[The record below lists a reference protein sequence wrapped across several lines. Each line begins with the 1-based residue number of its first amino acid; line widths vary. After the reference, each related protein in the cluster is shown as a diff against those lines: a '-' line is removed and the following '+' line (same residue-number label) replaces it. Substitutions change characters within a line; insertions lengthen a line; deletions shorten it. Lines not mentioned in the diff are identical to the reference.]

1 MLIITVIRC
10 CLAFPFNYTPAR
22 AHAVCPLI
30 RAQIRLL
37 YLMHNTVPAPGLSP
51 DRFGSF
57 LRRSGPRVDAESA
70 QRLFAAAD
78 ADCDGSVSPAEFD
91 AFCFRN
97 PVSGPLHGPLCRRSR
112 LCGSALAR
120 ARRVPATAAWT
131 GRRDCTVT

>member
-1 MLIITVIRC
+1 MLIITVILC
-10 CLAFPFNYTPAR
+10 CLAFPSKYTPAR
-22 AHAVCPLI
+22 AHALCPLI

-120 ARRVPATAAWT
+120 ARRVLAPAAWT
-131 GRRDCTVT
+131 GQRDCTVT